1 MGDVM
6 TDAERIKEITKLQAE
21 LNAEEAA
28 HAAKVLSIREQI
40 NALCGLSCGRQRK
53 EKGMSSDTFVVLGM
67 RTGGRRER
75 VA

>member
-21 LNAEEAA
+21 LNAAEAE
-28 HAAKVLSIREQI
+28 HDAKVKAIREQI

-53 EKGMSSDTFVVLGM
+53 EKEMSSNTFLLLGN

>member
-1 MGDVM
+1 M
-6 TDAERIKEITKLQAE
+6 TDTEKIREVARLQAE
-21 LNAEEAA
+21 LNAAEAE
-28 HAAKVLSIREQI
+28 HAAKVAVLREQI

-53 EKGMSSDTFVVLGM
+53 ENPMSSADFLVHGR

>member
-1 MGDVM
+1 M
-6 TDAERIKEITKLQAE
+6 TDTEKMREVARLQAE
-21 LNAEEAA
+21 LNAADAE
-28 HAAKVLSIREQI
+28 HAAKVQAIREQI

-53 EKGMSSDTFVVLGM
+53 EKPMSSADFLVLGR

>member
-6 TDAERIKEITKLQAE
+6 TDTEKINELRRLQAE

-28 HAAKVLSIREQI
+28 HAAKVAVLREQI

-53 EKGMSSDTFVVLGM
+53 EKGMSSNTFLVLGK
-67 RTGGRRER
+67 RTEGRRER